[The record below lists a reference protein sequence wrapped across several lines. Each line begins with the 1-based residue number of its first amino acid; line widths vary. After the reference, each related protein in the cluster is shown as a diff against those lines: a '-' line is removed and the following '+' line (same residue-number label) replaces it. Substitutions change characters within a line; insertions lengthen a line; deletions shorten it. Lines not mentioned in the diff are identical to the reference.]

1 MMDAL
6 LQRDISACNFCNKDV
21 TILRKIN
28 SASVVQRKL
37 QSVIRNWHFEQTGL
51 LF

>member
-1 MMDAL
+1 MMDAS
-6 LQRDISACNFCNKDV
+6 LQRDISACNFSNKDV

-28 SASVVQRKL
+28 LASVVKRKL
-37 QSVIRNWHFEQTGL
+37 QRVIRNWQFEQTRL